1 MSILQKLHNKWTY
14 GHELEH
20 FVDEGGVAVREVCVV
35 VKVLVLAEG
44 GGALAEQVVAAGV
57 AVLPG
62 DKKGSWFS
70 VQLWM

>member
-1 MSILQKLHNKWTY
+1 M
-14 GHELEH
+14 
-20 FVDEGGVAVREVCVV
+20 REVCVV

-62 DKKGSWFS
+62 DKKGS
-70 VQLWM
+70 